1 MPDSGLSTR
10 AVIVTPPP
18 RSCPGPRAPSLPL
31 RTTITRRLVP
41 PRGSA
46 QREHTDQCINARP
59 RALLRQPSGAVIRP
73 LRRDRLGGLL
83 HELILLRSRATSI
96 EDVELLVLRH
106 EVAVL
111 RSTDRNS

>member
-1 MPDSGLSTR
+1 VISHAGRARLRIST
-10 AVIVTPPP
+10 
-18 RSCPGPRAPSLPL
+18 
-31 RTTITRRLVP
+31 TRRD
-41 PRGSA
+41 A
-46 QREHTDQCINARP
+46 T
-59 RALLRQPSGAVIRP
+59 P